1 MIRMNLARTAAAVAL
16 IAWSPLTF
24 AQGGGC
30 EPCRAAGGTFD
41 EAAGICV
48 PAKVEG
54 LRRVSETPE
63 RAASLKRYRN
73 TQAIGFNAEGQRL
86 AITVYLY
93 DRERSGA
100 DADRDEFRAN
110 ISEIL
115 SAHPGSTVERK
126 GHGSYP
132 LAGRPTESDTA
143 FLTWVD
149 KGEVHG
155 SLLQLFARDKRYFK
169 IRATYLRPTGRE
181 GEAMKAAFA
190 SIRRMADALCLVAPG

>member
-1 MIRMNLARTAAAVAL
+1 MRCLATH
-16 IAWSPLTF
+16 
-24 AQGGGC
+24 
-30 EPCRAAGGTFD
+30 EPCRDAGGTFD
-41 EAAGICV
+41 GAAGICV
-48 PAKVEG
+48 PARVEG
-54 LRRVSETPE
+54 LRRVPEAPE
-63 RAASLKRYRN
+63 RAAKLKRYRN

-115 SAHPGSTVERK
+115 SAHPGSTVERT
-126 GHGSYP
+126 GRGSYP
-132 LAGRPTESDTA
+132 LAGRPVESNAA

-169 IRATYLRPTGRE
+169 IRATYLRPAGNEAT
-181 GEAMKAAFA
+181 AMKAAFE
-190 SIRRMADALCLVAPG
+190 SIRKMADALCLVAPG

>member
-1 MIRMNLARTAAAVAL
+1 V
-16 IAWSPLTF
+16 
-24 AQGGGC
+24 
-30 EPCRAAGGTFD
+30 PCREAGGTFD

-54 LRRVSETPE
+54 LRRIAEAPE
-63 RAASLKRYRN
+63 RAAALKRYRN

-110 ISEIL
+110 VSEIL
-115 SAHPGSTVERK
+115 SAHPGSTVERS
-126 GHGSYP
+126 GRGTYP
-132 LAGRPTESDTA
+132 LAGRQAESDAA

-155 SLLQLFARDKRYFK
+155 SVLQLFPRDKRYFK
-169 IRATYLRPTGRE
+169 IRATYLRPAA
-181 GEAMKAAFA
+181 GEAAAMKAAFA
-190 SIRRMADALCLVAPG
+190 SIRSLADGLCLVTPR